1 MLKRIKDEK
10 AHEGSKFAPRTK
22 AKECVRE
29 SSDSIKSD
37 AEDDHT
43 SSQLEHIASEL
54 SEVDLIVIDDDN
66 DDPIWRNKYD
76 MFHPF
81 QDLPSMCNC
90 NSIDNSSHVL
100 ICR

>member
-66 DDPIWRNKYD
+66 DELIRRSKRDI
-76 MFHPF
+76 FTQF
-81 QDLPSMCNC
+81 QDLP
-90 NSIDNSSHVL
+90 
-100 ICR
+100 